1 MIRVAGDF
9 DKLEAWETALGTIDK
24 TLESMSRDMAEETV
38 GFVKE
43 RWRQQADPYGRRW
56 KPKKRKDGR
65 QILVGK
71 TARLKGGWHV
81 KRTSRGG
88 FTIAPSVDYAGF
100 HQTGTKFIPAR
111 HMVPTKERGI
121 PKELARAYNEI
132 ALDHLSAH
140 LGSRKAA
147 RALRKFGGVGFVK
160 GRLTG
165 LKRRFNLRAL
175 VRKAMRAAAG
185 E

>member
-1 MIRVAGDF
+1 MIKSGGDF
-9 DKLEAWETALGTIDK
+9 AKLESWEKALGAVDQV
-24 TLESMSRDMAEETV
+24 LEVMSKDMAEELV
-38 GFVKE
+38 GLVKE
-43 RWRQQADPYGRRW
+43 GWRTQADPYGQPW
-56 KPKKRKDGR
+56 KAKKRPDRR

-81 KRTSRGG
+81 RQAGRKG
-88 FTIAPSVDYAGF
+88 FTIAPSVDYGGF
-100 HQTGTKFIPAR
+100 HQQGTKFIPPR
-111 HMVPTKERGI
+111 RMVPTQERGL
-121 PKELARAYNEI
+121 PREWARNLAEI
-132 ALDHLSAH
+132 AQDHLAAH

-147 RALRKFGGVGFVK
+147 LVLRRAGGMGFVK

-175 VRKAMRAAAG
+175 IRKAMRAVTG